1 MREAVR
7 SRGIAGAGQMKF
19 YARIAGTLL
28 SLIAILVVGTTV
40 YRSFDGIRHSLSSGL
55 FLSTVFGSILAYAA
69 LLQLVGL
76 AWHRLLT
83 AADGPSLSTMQA
95 LVICGR
101 TQIYKYL
108 PSNVLHMV
116 GRYGFAKKAGASNKA
131 LAFAQIGELLTIV
144 SAASVLAI
152 AFAKSTL
159 VRALSLYGYNSQLVG
174 ALIAVVGIAA
184 LVIGIVL
191 TARLKTAKISYRM
204 LSALAVAFVIYV
216 LFFLGAGL
224 LLTALCRS
232 FIGAVGISELIGIG
246 TTAWLVGFVVPGA
259 PGGLGVREALL
270 IAGLSTA
277 GLSVS
282 DATAVALGYRI
293 VTLAGDAAV
302 AIVFMCIKL
311 QR

>member
-1 MREAVR
+1 
-7 SRGIAGAGQMKF
+7 MKF

-40 YRSFDGIRHSLSSGL
+40 YHSFDGLRHSLSSGL

-83 AADGPSLSTMQA
+83 AVDGASLSTMQA

-131 LAFAQIGELLTIV
+131 LAFSQIGELLTIV
-144 SAASVLAI
+144 SAASVLAV

-174 ALIAVVGIAA
+174 IAIAVVSIAA
-184 LVIGIVL
+184 LAISIIL
-191 TARLKTAKISYRM
+191 AARLRTAKISYRM
-204 LSALAVAFVIYV
+204 LSALAIAFVIYV
-216 LFFLGAGL
+216 LFFFGTGL
-224 LLTALCRS
+224 LLNALCKR
-232 FIGAVGISELIGIG
+232 FISDVGIMELIGIG

-259 PGGLGVREALL
+259 PGGLGVREVLL

-282 DATAVALGYRI
+282 DATAVALEYRI

-302 AIVFMCIKL
+302 AIGFMCIKL